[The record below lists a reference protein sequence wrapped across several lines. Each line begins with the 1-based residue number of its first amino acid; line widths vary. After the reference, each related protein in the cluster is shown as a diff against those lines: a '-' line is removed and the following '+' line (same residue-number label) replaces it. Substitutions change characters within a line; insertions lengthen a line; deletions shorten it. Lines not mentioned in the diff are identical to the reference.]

1 MPRSRVLVVED
12 EADIR
17 ELLAFSLGKEGMAV
31 SAAADAE
38 AGLAAMAADPPDCLV
53 LDVMLPGID
62 GLEALRRMKA
72 DRALRRVPVILAT
85 ARGEEADV
93 VAGLELGADDYVVK
107 PYSPKVLAARIRGLL
122 RRAASGAEAE
132 AEAGAPIERG
142 PLRLDPAR
150 HELVASGARVEL
162 SATEF
167 ALLELLM
174 RSPGRVFTRSQI
186 IDAVK
191 GPDYPVTDRAVD
203 VQVLSVRR
211 KLGAR
216 GELVETVRGVG
227 YRLRDEAQA

>member
-1 MPRSRVLVVED
+1 MARARVLVIED

-17 ELLAFSLGKEGMAV
+17 ELLAFSLGKEGMSVTA
-31 SAAADAE
+31 SPDAE
-38 AGLAAMAADPPDCLV
+38 SGLAAMAAQAPDCLV

-62 GLEALRRMKA
+62 GLEALRRVKA
-72 DRALRRVPVILAT
+72 DPALKAVPVILAT

-107 PYSPKVLAARIRGLL
+107 PYSPKVLAARIRATM
-122 RRAASGAEAE
+122 RRAASREPVGAA
-132 AEAGAPIERG
+132 APASPIEHG
-142 PLRLDPAR
+142 GIRLDGSR
-150 HELVASGARVEL
+150 HEVLAGGRRVEL

-167 ALLELLM
+167 AVLELLL

-203 VQVLSVRR
+203 VQVLSIRR
-211 KLGAR
+211 KLGDQA
-216 GELVETVRGVG
+216 EALETIRGVG
-227 YRLRDEAQA
+227 YRARD